1 MKGDLSL
8 IGPRPIRKV
17 FEDQIGKEVPYY
29 YLRHLVKPGITGWAQ
44 VSYNDE
50 RDDKGP
56 IERFQYDLF
65 YIENYSIFL
74 DAFILLKTVQTVLMR
89 PSR

>member
-1 MKGDLSL
+1 M
-8 IGPRPIRKV
+8 
-17 FEDQIGKEVPYY
+17 PYY

-50 RDDKGP
+50 RDENGP

-74 DAFILLKTVQTVLMR
+74 DAFILLKTIQTVLMR